1 MNYLSEDQGRPSGQ
15 DQDPIDQQMRAR
27 SNKREIKHQNKFHNQ
42 DVKETVRPHL
52 IKIWGRLNRRD
63 IRRKKKHKISFSS
76 IPLDLFL
83 PSINYLKRKTNNL
96 KISKFTKSNVQFW
109 RNIVIQYK
117 PPNHWAFW
125 WFFQHW
131 ILTITKRRG
140 STFSSGKT
148 GRTYLAEL
156 TT

>member
-27 SNKREIKHQNKFHNQ
+27 SNKREIKHQTKFHNQ

-83 PSINYLKRKTNNL
+83 LSINYLKRKTNNL

-109 RNIVIQYK
+109 RNIVIQYQ
-117 PPNHWAFW
+117 PPNHLSFCD
-125 WFFQHW
+125 FFNTEFLQSQKGEGQLFLLQKLGEQIW
-131 ILTITKRRG
+131 LN
-140 STFSSGKT
+140 
-148 GRTYLAEL
+148 
-156 TT
+156 